1 MVVQKRDIVPL
12 IKAESLEMRKPGGI
26 KIHVEIKRTEMFI
39 HLILDRSHGGFPGSC
54 LNWWQVQPYD

>member
-26 KIHVEIKRTEMFI
+26 KIHVEIKKNRNVYTFDIGPEPW
-39 HLILDRSHGGFPGSC
+39 GFSRIMPKLVASAAI
-54 LNWWQVQPYD
+54 